1 MRRKLMHPEFGVD
14 RHGFM
19 PCSHPN
25 PIDPAEYRG
34 DRASSGEG
42 MPHGPEIRGLAP
54 ERSAASPD
62 RIIQV
67 APNDWRR
74 RFDQL
79 SRSHAGWL
87 ATLSV
92 SGPEAI
98 CQAEARDIPF
108 GGVVLEPRGAGI
120 WIRLASLGHHI
131 ANPAAVWFR
140 IGSDGAEKALG
151 IETADGTRTVL
162 EFRSALPPEM
172 VDGIAPLPPS
182 A

>member
-1 MRRKLMHPEFGVD
+1 MH
-14 RHGFM
+14 FM
-19 PCSHPN
+19 NCSHPN
-25 PIDPAEYRG
+25 PINPAEYRG
-34 DRASSGEG
+34 HGTASLEE
-42 MPHGPEIRGLAP
+42 PHGPGIRRFTPRG
-54 ERSAASPD
+54 SAVSPD
-62 RIIQV
+62 RIIPV

-92 SGPEAI
+92 SGPEATG
-98 CQAEARDIPF
+98 QPEARDIPF
-108 GGVVLEPRGAGI
+108 GGVVLEPRGTGI

-131 ANPAAVWFR
+131 SNPSDVWFR
-140 IGSDGAEKALG
+140 IGPDGAEKALG
-151 IETADGTRTVL
+151 IETADGTRTVV

-182 A
+182 V